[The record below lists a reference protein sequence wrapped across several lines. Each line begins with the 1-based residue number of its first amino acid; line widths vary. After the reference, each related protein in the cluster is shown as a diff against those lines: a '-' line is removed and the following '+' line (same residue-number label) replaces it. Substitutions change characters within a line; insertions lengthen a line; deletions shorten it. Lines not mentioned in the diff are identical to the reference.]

1 MQSGRSLSMPTYVSG
16 FKSVLPRFSH
26 SQQDAFSWLEAAHLQ
41 AELTRRRL
49 ATPALPEDHAPEGTM
64 EAFQRALSA
73 GLRRFGCSPP
83 RITRRMTDLEDFSHT
98 MWPEMRVFRLHE
110 QASGAALG
118 RRMALFGEAADRAL
132 CALYPGASKAA
143 QVTEHTDGIVRES
156 EEPPSFL
163 IHVSCTGYVSPN
175 PTQRLISLRGWH
187 ASTESH
193 QAYHMGC
200 YAAIPAL
207 RTASMAVESGRYR
220 SADVVHTE
228 VCTLHFDPS
237 LHHPEQL
244 VVQSLF
250 ADGHIAY
257 QTSQQRPGPAG
268 GFRLLNVLEGVI
280 PDSLGH
286 MTWVPGEHALTMTLS
301 RDVPQLVAKHVR
313 GFVDRLCSGA
323 GLDARSVLRGGLAA
337 LHPGGPRII
346 DGLQDVL
353 ELENEQVR
361 ASREILRDRGNM
373 SSATLPHI
381 LQQILREP
389 HSAASDTVLGLAF
402 GPGLTMA
409 GVLLER
415 C

>member
-1 MQSGRSLSMPTYVSG
+1 M
-16 FKSVLPRFSH
+16 PRFSL
-26 SQQDAFSWLEAAHLQ
+26 SQQDAFNWLQAAHQ
-41 AELTRRRL
+41 RAELTRRQQ
-49 ATPALPEDHAPEGTM
+49 ADPASPEADSSEETM
-64 EAFQRALSA
+64 DGFQRALSA

-98 MWPEMRVFRLHE
+98 HWPGMKIFRLHE
-110 QASGAALG
+110 KASGAALG
-118 RRMALFGEAADRAL
+118 QRMVVFGHAADRAL
-132 CALYPGASKAA
+132 CALYPDPLQPN
-143 QVTEHTDGIVRES
+143 QVK
-156 EEPPSFL
+156 EPVCGSLHGGELPPELL
-163 IHVSCTGYVSPN
+163 IHVSCTGYLSPS

-187 ASTESH
+187 SSTESH
-193 QAYHMGC
+193 QVYHMGC
-200 YAAIPAL
+200 YAAVPAL
-207 RTASMAVESGRYR
+207 RTALMAVESGRYLR
-220 SADVVHTE
+220 ADVVHTE
-228 VCTLHFDPS
+228 VCSLHFNPS
-237 LHHPEQL
+237 LHNPEQL

-257 QTSQQRPGPAG
+257 QVSGQRPKSSD
-268 GFRLLNVLEGVI
+268 GFRLLNALESQI

-286 MTWVPGEHALTMTLS
+286 MTWVPGEHAMTMSLS
-301 RDVPQLVAKHVR
+301 RDVPKFVAAHVR
-313 GFVDRLCSGA
+313 GFVDRLCSDV
-323 GLDARSVLRGGLAA
+323 GLDARDVLRSSIAA

-361 ASREILRDRGNM
+361 SSREVLRDRGNM

-381 LQQILREP
+381 LQQVLLEP
-389 HSAASDTVLGLAF
+389 SSAASGTVLGLAF